1 VAVSE
6 GDQSGLLGC
15 YSSQGMAGFWEII
28 TETLVGGLEA
38 TTSHKRRRQPPQRA
52 SVGIVLCAGGFAVA
66 APSAVRLIFIGQ
78 SGGLVLPLVIGV
90 LAIAGGVAVLAG
102 GKR

>member
-1 VAVSE
+1 
-6 GDQSGLLGC
+6 
-15 YSSQGMAGFWEII
+15 MAGFWEII

-38 TTSHKRRRQPPQRA
+38 ATSHKRRWQPPQRA
-52 SVGIVLCAGGFAVA
+52 SVGFVLCAGGLAVA
-66 APSAVRLIFIGQ
+66 APSAVRLIFIEQ
-78 SGGLVLPLVIGV
+78 SGGLALPLVIGV